1 MPDNPFSPRSQ
12 SSSSCSVTPA
22 LVPCL
27 FGHRRVG
34 AHRIPQHPTSLAHF
48 FACPRRVDSF
58 ADSFFSS
65 RCPRK
70 QNLRFVHHNL
80 HTITHIAAYMLCFA
94 QPIPSLTPFHALSL
108 TLVNSA
114 RLLRSLKLKR
124 RKAPS
129 QRPRGGQS
137 ELFLPICSLA
147 KTGERESRLRTL
159 MLGSVSGSP
168 LPMISI

>member
-1 MPDNPFSPRSQ
+1 MLDNPFCPRSQ

-34 AHRIPQHPTSLAHF
+34 AHRVPQHPTSLAHF
-48 FACPRRVDSF
+48 FACPRRVESF
-58 ADSFFSS
+58 ANSFFSS

-70 QNLRFVHHNL
+70 QNPRFVHHNL
-80 HTITHIAAYMLCFA
+80 HTRMHIAAYMLCFT
-94 QPIPSLTPFHALSL
+94 QSIPSFTLSHALL
-108 TLVNSA
+108 LILVNSA
-114 RLLRSLKLKR
+114 RLLKNPKRKL

-137 ELFLPICSLA
+137 ELFLLICSLA
-147 KTGERESRLRTL
+147 KTGERESKLRTL
-159 MLGSVSGSP
+159 MLDSVSGSP